1 MKTTEYQERALGR
14 ATGSLSALNYP
25 AILQGFLDK
34 GIPEEEIRPRENV
47 FTFDAWRALGRY
59 VRRGEHG
66 VRVLTWVPMTKK
78 DPDTGED
85 KPIGRRPKSAVVFHV
100 SQTDA
105 RNGDQP

>member
-1 MKTTEYQERALGR
+1 MKTAEYQERALGR

-25 AILQGFLDK
+25 AILQGFLAK

-78 DPDTGED
+78 DPETGEE
-85 KPIGRRPKSAVVFHV
+85 KQIGRRPKSAVVFHV
-100 SQTDA
+100 SQTEQ
-105 RNGDQP
+105 RNGGDA

>member
-14 ATGSLSALNYP
+14 ARGSLSVSNYP
-25 AILQGFLDK
+25 AILQGFMDK
-34 GIPEEEIRPRENV
+34 GIPEADILPRENV
-47 FTFDAWRALGRY
+47 FTFDAWRALGRF

-66 VRVLTWVPMTKK
+66 VRILTWVPMTKK
-78 DPDTGED
+78 DPDGEE

-105 RNGDQP
+105 RNGGPV